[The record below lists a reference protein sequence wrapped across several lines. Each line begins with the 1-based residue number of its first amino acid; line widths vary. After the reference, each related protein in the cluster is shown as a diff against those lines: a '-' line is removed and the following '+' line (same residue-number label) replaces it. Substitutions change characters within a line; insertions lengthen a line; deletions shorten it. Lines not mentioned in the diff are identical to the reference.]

1 MLAVPASNEKRRRG
15 KSACAAAA
23 FQRIR
28 VLEPGA
34 DPIVTSSLRFPT
46 PRIDRRSLLAGTCAL
61 AVTSIVGDPRAFA
74 QSTAQSRA
82 EAALAAPEPL
92 TPSRQFEEAFFELVG
107 NATPVE
113 KGLALELPEEA
124 ENGNIVPYKI
134 SAESPMTAEDHV
146 KEIHLLSTRNPQAKV
161 AAFHFS
167 LLSGEAAV
175 SGRMRLAKTQEVIA
189 VAVTSAN
196 TFLIGRRV
204 IHVGI
209 GGCGEG

>member
-1 MLAVPASNEKRRRG
+1 MNA
-15 KSACAAAA
+15 KS
-23 FQRIR
+23 
-28 VLEPGA
+28 
-34 DPIVTSSLRFPT
+34 IVTSSNSGPDRL
-46 PRIDRRSLLAGTCAL
+46 DRRRLLAGAG
-61 AVTSIVGDPRAFA
+61 AIAIVAAGARPGAAAQTPAERAK
-74 QSTAQSRA
+74 
-82 EAALAAPEPL
+82 AALATPEPL
-92 TPSRQFEEAFFELVG
+92 VPSAQFEAAFERIVGSGTPREGLLV
-107 NATPVE
+107 
-113 KGLALELPEEA
+113 LELPEDA

-134 SAESPMTAEDHV
+134 STESPMTAEDHV